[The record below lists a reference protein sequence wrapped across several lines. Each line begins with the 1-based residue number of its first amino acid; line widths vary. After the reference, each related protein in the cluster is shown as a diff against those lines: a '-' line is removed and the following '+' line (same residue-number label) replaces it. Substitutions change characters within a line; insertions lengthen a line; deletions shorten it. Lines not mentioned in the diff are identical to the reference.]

1 MAKNPNPKI
10 YDDLSCCDSV
20 FRAGYR
26 YGVSARV
33 HLQDGRCFDAYK
45 RLSDDAGRVFRKI
58 EGSIASL
65 VRTLISN
72 AENVKTAAIFILIA
86 IIFAGL
92 SALSALAGLFAGKS
106 WRMVQFLLMAVC
118 FVACLVAII
127 LLFVA
132 GGDLSSE
139 FFNTSATVN
148 AGAYLMVLFSLLGAG
163 SCIALK
169 NKNFRAVP
177 SGGRL
182 RFSRVEARLIKEFKN
197 L

>member
-1 MAKNPNPKI
+1 MAKKSKSKKSTMI
-10 YDDLSCCDSV
+10 YLAAILFSALVIGMAFLPV
-20 FRAGYR
+20 FT
-26 YGVSARV
+26 
-33 HLQDGRCFDAYK
+33 YK
-45 RLSDDAGRVFRKI
+45 TAVGPTHINGFQMMQGAFSEKI
-58 EGSIASL
+58 EGNIASL

-72 AENVKTAAIFILIA
+72 AENVKTAAIFILVA

-169 NKNFRAVP
+169 K
-177 SGGRL
+177 
-182 RFSRVEARLIKEFKN
+182 
-197 L
+197 

>member
-1 MAKNPNPKI
+1 MAKKSKSKKSTMI
-10 YDDLSCCDSV
+10 YLAAILFSALVIGMAFLPV
-20 FRAGYR
+20 FTYKTV
-26 YGVSARV
+26 GVSTHINGFQMMQGA
-33 HLQDGRCFDAYK
+33 F
-45 RLSDDAGRVFRKI
+45 SEKI

-86 IIFAGL
+86 IIF
-92 SALSALAGLFAGKS
+92 AGLFAGKS

-169 NKNFRAVP
+169 K
-177 SGGRL
+177 
-182 RFSRVEARLIKEFKN
+182 
-197 L
+197 

>member
-1 MAKNPNPKI
+1 MAKKSKSKKSTMI
-10 YDDLSCCDSV
+10 YLAAILFSALVIGMAFLPV
-20 FRAGYR
+20 FT
-26 YGVSARV
+26 
-33 HLQDGRCFDAYK
+33 YK
-45 RLSDDAGRVFRKI
+45 TAVGPTHINGFQMMQGAFSEKI

-72 AENVKTAAIFILIA
+72 AENVKTAAIFILVA

-118 FVACLVAII
+118 FPC
-127 LLFVA
+127 
-132 GGDLSSE
+132 
-139 FFNTSATVN
+139 SAP
-148 AGAYLMVLFSLLGAG
+148 AAASR
-163 SCIALK
+163 LK

-182 RFSRVEARLIKEFKN
+182 RFFAR
-197 L
+197 

>member
-1 MAKNPNPKI
+1 MAKKSKSKKSTMI
-10 YDDLSCCDSV
+10 YLAAILFSALVIGMAFLPV
-20 FRAGYR
+20 FT
-26 YGVSARV
+26 
-33 HLQDGRCFDAYK
+33 YK
-45 RLSDDAGRVFRKI
+45 
-58 EGSIASL
+58 GSIASL

-169 NKNFRAVP
+169 K
-177 SGGRL
+177 
-182 RFSRVEARLIKEFKN
+182 
-197 L
+197 

>member
-1 MAKNPNPKI
+1 MAKKSKSKKSTMI
-10 YDDLSCCDSV
+10 YLAAILFSALVIGMAFLPV
-20 FRAGYR
+20 FT
-26 YGVSARV
+26 
-33 HLQDGRCFDAYK
+33 YK
-45 RLSDDAGRVFRKI
+45 TAVGPTHINGFQMMQGAFSEKI

-72 AENVKTAAIFILIA
+72 AENVKTAAIFILVA

-163 SCIALK
+163 SCICLLYTS
-169 NKNFRAVP
+169 P
-177 SGGRL
+177 SPRD
-182 RFSRVEARLIKEFKN
+182 
-197 L
+197 